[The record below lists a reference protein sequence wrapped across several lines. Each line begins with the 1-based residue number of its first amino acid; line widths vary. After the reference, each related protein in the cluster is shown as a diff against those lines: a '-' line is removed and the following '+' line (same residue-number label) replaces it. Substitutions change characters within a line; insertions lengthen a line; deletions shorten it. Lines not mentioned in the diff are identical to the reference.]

1 MKFLFVDIF
10 NVFCVLMYVI
20 NIYDGFIGRFKVDF
34 ENLFIVGVVNRK
46 LNYICLWYVWF
57 NIDF

>member
-34 ENLFIVGVVNRK
+34 ENLFIVGVVN
-46 LNYICLWYVWF
+46 
-57 NIDF
+57 